1 MDADQPTSPSSP
13 DILVPGPSTNATA
26 ADERSFRIRLAVFG
40 CVVIAAVI
48 GAFVG
53 YPTWQEYIS
62 QQEARLELRAYV
74 DVRALGPAALKEG
87 VSPRVRETIRN
98 TGRTPAYNDTIQS
111 FITVADYPLIKQF
124 ERVTCPPN
132 DSEPDKRR
140 WFLGKVPR
148 QETIRET
155 PFTAEEITAIQTA
168 KSALYFHGTVCYRDI
183 FHEPHR
189 TDFCMFWKWDA
200 GRVSPSLSCD
210 QGNKTD

>member
-13 DILVPGPSTNATA
+13 DILGPQPSTNPTA

-40 CVVIAAVI
+40 SVVIAAVI

-132 DSEPDKRR
+132 DSQPDKRR

-210 QGNKTD
+210 QGNRAD

>member
-1 MDADQPTSPSSP
+1 MDADQPTSPSSADALPPEASTDSP
-13 DILVPGPSTNATA
+13 DS
-26 ADERSFRIRLAVFG
+26 DERSFRIRLAVFV
-40 CVVIAAVI
+40 CVVLAAVI

-53 YPTWQEYIS
+53 YPTWQEYVS
-62 QQEARLELRAYV
+62 QQEAKLELRAYV

-132 DSEPDKRR
+132 DSQPDKRR